1 MAKTIIKR
9 KTTGNGTIE
18 LSYIRKEDGYTGTI
32 CFNSE
37 AQLKAFASFLKQ
49 MILFNS
55 ASVEIK

>member
-37 AQLKAFASFLKQ
+37 AQLKAFAILLDQ
-49 MILFNS
+49 MVLFD
-55 ASVEIK
+55 AGTAEVK